1 MAKPTD
7 LEGRF
12 AQAMKKGEKQDR
24 AYRTFIKKG
33 NYDTKKGFEQ
43 SRKHEDHTK
52 SGNPIPLKRTT
63 SDGYM
68 PRKESV
74 IERSNRQ
81 VAERNKG
88 KTKEQISNDA
98 FKSGRTSGRY

>member
-1 MAKPTD
+1 MAKSTD

-12 AQAMKKGEKQDR
+12 DKAMKKGEKQD
-24 AYRTFIKKG
+24 KV
-33 NYDTKKGFEQ
+33 
-43 SRKHEDHTK
+43 
-52 SGNPIPLKRTT
+52 KRST

-68 PRKESV
+68 TRKESV

-98 FKSGRTSGRY
+98 FKAGRTSGRY